1 MHVWRPSFQ
10 IVNFTVQQQQRTG
23 RLAQASMV
31 LYGDTQHHSH
41 RHFDSSSH
49 QSATKR
55 QTGPADLAKL
65 PPSTKRVVQSLGFSA
80 WLAAK
85 RANCPRERNVTH
97 IIRTTGHAWH
107 GMAAH
112 RIRLSRPHEP

>member
-1 MHVWRPSFQ
+1 MHVWNPRCIHSSFQ
-10 IVNFTVQQQQRTG
+10 IVDFTVQQQQRTG
-23 RLAQASMV
+23 TFVSMV
-31 LYGDTQHHSH
+31 SYGDTQLHSH
-41 RHFDSSSH
+41 RHFNR
-49 QSATKR
+49 QSATKQ
-55 QTGPADLAKL
+55 QTRPADLAKL

-97 IIRTTGHAWH
+97 ISRTTGHAWH